1 MILEPLRA
9 MLLRDPEVCCIVGD
23 RIYPIHLAKTPQLPA
38 ICITGIDEQTDPT
51 TLVHMA
57 RVQISCF
64 AMTYA
69 DATQLAHRARIALL
83 NKSDVSPSITIL
95 AIASAGGGMDS
106 YEDDTR
112 RYHTQED
119 VWVVWRYT

>member
-9 MLLRDPEVCCIVGD
+9 MLLQDPDISCIVGD
-23 RIYPIHLAKTPQLPA
+23 RIYPIILPKTPQFPA
-38 ICITGIDEQTDPT
+38 IRLTGIDEQTEPT

-64 AMTYA
+64 ALTYA
-69 DATQLAHRARIALL
+69 DATQLAHRVRIALL
-83 NKSDVSPSITIL
+83 NKSDVGSSITIL
-95 AIASAGGGMDS
+95 AITSAGGGMDT

-112 RYHTQED
+112 RYHTSED
-119 VWVVWRYT
+119 VWVIWRYT